1 MLVSLQNICKS
12 YGINPTVDVLKG
24 IDLDIQKNDFIAITG
39 RSGAG
44 KSTILNIIS
53 GLDVAT
59 SGNYYFNDCV
69 IDSTNNDKPAE
80 LRRHSIGM
88 ILQNFALLQTET
100 VIDNIMLPC
109 RYSNISKADAKTRA
123 YELLDLL
130 SLTDK
135 SSRFPYEL
143 SGGESQRVAIARA
156 LITEP
161 KLLLADEPT
170 GSLDTETEASIL
182 SILQQIN
189 HRGVALVI
197 VTHNAEVASRC
208 TRQVELKN
216 GKLIEMTDSYEKNF

>member
-1 MLVSLQNICKS
+1 
-12 YGINPTVDVLKG
+12 
-24 IDLDIQKNDFIAITG
+24 
-39 RSGAG
+39 
-44 KSTILNIIS
+44 
-53 GLDVAT
+53 
-59 SGNYYFNDCV
+59 
-69 IDSTNNDKPAE
+69 
-80 LRRHSIGM
+80 
-88 ILQNFALLQTET
+88 
-100 VIDNIMLPC
+100 MLPC